1 MRLTLFLQHRH
12 FIAFIAGRSSVS
24 LAASMLSVAI
34 GWHIYQLTGDPFD
47 LAMVGL
53 VQITPILALF
63 MVSGW
68 VVDHFPRRAILMVSI
83 GVDTLVIIG
92 IALAFYAEQVHIN
105 TVFVLLFIHGCVRA
119 FYRPAQEA
127 VLPNIVDAEFFPR
140 AVAISSV
147 TFNIASTSGPF
158 VAGLLLA
165 LLDYHVYWFLAAL
178 TLAATVFF
186 GLLPGLLHV
195 RPSGTAMEVLL
206 GGIRFIKASPIVLG
220 CLSLDLFA
228 VLFGSVIA
236 LLPVYAADILHVGP
250 EALGILRGMPPLGA
264 ASVGLVLT
272 RTPVMRR
279 SGMILFGALVL
290 YSLAILVFAFSS
302 TFWISLAALWLYGAS
317 DTISVNVRTTLIQLA
332 TPNELRGRVSAV
344 NTIFIATSNQMGE
357 FRAGSVAALVS
368 PVFAVA
374 LGGLMALGVAFG
386 GYFMFPRIR
395 NLDRVADARREAPV
409 L

>member
-1 MRLTLFLQHRH
+1 MQHKN
-12 FIAFIAGRSSVS
+12 FIAFIAARASIS

-34 GWHIYQLTGDPFD
+34 GWHIYQLTGNPFD
-47 LAMVGL
+47 LALVGL
-53 VQITPILALF
+53 VQIIPILALF

-68 VVDHFPRRAILMVSI
+68 VVDHFSRRSILMLSVAA
-83 GVDTLVIIG
+83 DTLLTIG
-92 IALAFYAEQVHIN
+92 IAL
-105 TVFVLLFIHGCVRA
+105 VFLADTFDKNALFGLLFLHGCVRA

-127 VLPNIVDAEFFPR
+127 VLPNIVDADFFPR
-140 AVAISSV
+140 AVAVSSV
-147 TFNIASTSGPF
+147 AFNSASTSGPF

-165 LLDYHVYWFLAAL
+165 LFDYHIYWLLAAL
-178 TLAATVFF
+178 TLVATILF
-186 GLLPGLLHV
+186 GRLPKLLHV
-195 RPSGTAMEVLL
+195 RPSGSAMELL
-206 GGIRFIKASPIVLG
+206 MGGIRFIKASPIVLG

-250 EALGILRGMPPLGA
+250 EALGVLRGMPALGA
-264 ASVGLVLT
+264 VTVGLVLT
-272 RTPVMRR
+272 RVPVMRR

-290 YSLAILVFAFSS
+290 FSLSILVFAFSTS
-302 TFWISLAALWLYGAS
+302 FWISLAALWLYGGS
-317 DTISVNVRTTLIQLA
+317 DTISVNVRITLIQLA
-332 TPNELRGRVSAV
+332 TPNELRGRVGAV

-357 FRAGSVAALVS
+357 FRAGSVAALAS

-374 LGGLMALGVAFG
+374 LGGVMALGVALG

-395 NLDRVADARREAPV
+395 NLDKVADARNEAAI

>member
-1 MRLTLFLQHRH
+1 
-12 FIAFIAGRSSVS
+12 
-24 LAASMLSVAI
+24 MLSVAI
-34 GWHIYQLTGDPFD
+34 GWHIYQLTGNPFD
-47 LAMVGL
+47 LALVGL

-68 VVDHFPRRAILMVSI
+68 VVDHFPRRNILMISV
-83 GVDTLVIIG
+83 GVDTLMIVGMG
-92 IALAFYAEQVHIN
+92 IVLFGGDANIN
-105 TVFVLLFIHGCVRA
+105 AVFGLLFVHGCVRA

-165 LLDYHVYWFLAAL
+165 LLDFHIYWFLTLL
-178 TLAATVFF
+178 TLAATVLF
-186 GLLPGLLHV
+186 GTLPRLMHV
-195 RPSGTAMEVLL
+195 RPVGSAMELLL

-236 LLPVYAADILHVGP
+236 LLPVYATDILHVGP
-250 EALGILRGMPPLGA
+250 QALGFMRGMPALGA

-272 RTPVMRR
+272 RAPVMRR
-279 SGMILFGALVL
+279 SGMILFSALVV
-290 YSLAILVFAFSS
+290 YSLAILIFAFSTS
-302 TFWISLAALWLYGAS
+302 LWLSLAVLWLYGGS

-332 TPNELRGRVSAV
+332 TPNELRGRVSSV

-357 FRAGSVAALVS
+357 FRAGSMAALFS
-368 PVFAVA
+368 PVIAVA
-374 LGGLMALGVAFG
+374 IGGLMALGIAVSGF
-386 GYFMFPRIR
+386 FLFPKIR
-395 NLDRVADARREAPV
+395 HLDRVADARREAGIQ
-409 L
+409 